1 MKILDLEQGTYE
13 WLQARLGCP
22 SGSGFAKLITSSG
35 QPSSSAETYINQL
48 IAELITGESTYVQ
61 KTEWMERGNELEP
74 IARMNYELETDCE
87 VTEVGFC
94 MHESLKCGVS
104 PDGLVGDE
112 GGIEIKCPAPST
124 HVKYLRKG
132 KLPSEYKAQVQ
143 GCLWIT
149 EREWWDFMSYHPQ
162 MPNLLIRVHR
172 DEEYINQLERLVTH
186 ACQIIEK
193 EVAEIKEKLL

>member
-48 IAELITGESTYVQ
+48 IAELITGQSTYVQ

-94 MHESLKCGVS
+94 MHDSLKCGVS
-104 PDGLVGDE
+104 PDGLVGDD

-132 KLPSEYKAQVQ
+132 RLPAEYKAQVQ

-149 EREWWDFMSYHPQ
+149 GRKWWDFMSFHPQ
-162 MPNLLIRVHR
+162 MPNLLIRVER
-172 DEEYINQLERLVTH
+172 DEEYIGQLERLVTH